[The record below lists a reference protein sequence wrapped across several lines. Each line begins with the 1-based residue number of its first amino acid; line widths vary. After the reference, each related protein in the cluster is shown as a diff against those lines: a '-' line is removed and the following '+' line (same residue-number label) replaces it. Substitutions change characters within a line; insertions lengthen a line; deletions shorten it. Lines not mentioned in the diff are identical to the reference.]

1 VQRIGIHRPRI
12 RRERP
17 RHEVLP
23 PGLDA
28 PLRDIPQPAPI
39 RRGPQA
45 GRLPQTPQQLRTS
58 RMRSRGYRVSDD
70 WVGDMYDVLAR
81 HGGMRFLDDGVGFI
95 DEHKRNAAPLGP
107 VGLTAALGDDLI
119 WNIVGNALDLFGPRQ
134 IRAARQRLP
143 PALVRIH
150 KPPGSHHHQR
160 APRPAVSLIR
170 GLPQPGPDGP
180 PSHPTSPDDLA

>member
-28 PLRDIPQPAPI
+28 LLRDIPQPAPI

-70 WVGDMYDVLAR
+70 GVGDMYDVLAQ
-81 HGGMRFLDDGVGFI
+81 HGGMRFLDDCVGFI

-143 PALVRIH
+143 PSAGAHPQTARQ
-150 KPPGSHHHQR
+150 PPPSASTPTCSQSHPR
-160 APRPAVSLIR
+160 APATWARRPAVT
-170 GLPQPGPDGP
+170 PD
-180 PSHPTSPDDLA
+180 

>member
-1 VQRIGIHRPRI
+1 
-12 RRERP
+12 
-17 RHEVLP
+17 
-23 PGLDA
+23 
-28 PLRDIPQPAPI
+28 
-39 RRGPQA
+39 
-45 GRLPQTPQQLRTS
+45 
-58 RMRSRGYRVSDD
+58 MRSRGYRVSDD
-70 WVGDMYDVLAR
+70 GVGDMYDVLAR

-134 IRAARQRLP
+134 IRAARQRP
-143 PALVRIH
+143 PRAGAHPQTARQ
-150 KPPGSHHHQR
+150 PPPS
-160 APRPAVSLIR
+160 ASTRPAASLIR